1 MVQAR
6 AAKRSR
12 ISSRQVEDPK
22 RSRRALAS
30 SPPTKRRS
38 QRLFAVRR
46 ADSKD
51 REAILNCLACA
62 FAPYRNSY
70 TPAAFTDTVLDPELV
85 QDRLREMCVFVAV
98 SKEGVVVGSL
108 ALRASGDEGHLRGMA
123 VLPHWQ
129 GTGVAAALLYAAE
142 AVIRNQHCKRV
153 TLNTTEPLAR
163 AMRFYERHGFSRSG
177 RVSDFFGMPLH
188 EWVKFL

>member
-1 MVQAR
+1 
-6 AAKRSR
+6 
-12 ISSRQVEDPK
+12 
-22 RSRRALAS
+22 
-30 SPPTKRRS
+30 
-38 QRLFAVRR
+38 LFAVRR

-51 REAILNCLACA
+51 GEAILNCLASA

-70 TPAAFTDTVLDPELV
+70 TPAAFMDTVLDPELV

-98 SKEGVVVGSL
+98 SKEGVVVGTL
-108 ALRASGDEGHLRGMA
+108 ALKASGDEGHLRGTA

-129 GTGVAAALLYAAE
+129 GRGVAAALLDAAE
-142 AVIRNQHCKRV
+142 AVIRNQRCKRV
-153 TLNTTEPLAR
+153 TLNTTKPLAR
-163 AMRFYERHGFSRSG
+163 AMRFYERHGFSRAG